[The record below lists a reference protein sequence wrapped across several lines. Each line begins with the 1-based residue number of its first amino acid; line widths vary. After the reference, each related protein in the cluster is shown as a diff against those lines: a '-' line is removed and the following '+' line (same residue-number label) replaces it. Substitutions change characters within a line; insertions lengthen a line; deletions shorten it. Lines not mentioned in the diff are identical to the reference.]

1 MPETTASRNAAR
13 SRTAILEAA
22 EELFAEHGPN
32 GVSLAEI
39 GERAGVS
46 RGLPSYFFSDKE
58 TLYQNVLERAAADLR
73 SVLAQIMEASQDR
86 PPFEVLA
93 KLTDC
98 YMNYLAAHP
107 SIVRLLQWNA
117 LENTAKNGAPWA
129 SRIPERLFDEV
140 LASLAERM
148 VSKSR
153 NGADVRNSADVYD
166 LLLSVVS
173 VCLYPFQ
180 IRRFDPSELQ
190 RRKKHIRNLVSML
203 SRTEDE

>member
-1 MPETTASRNAAR
+1 M
-13 SRTAILEAA
+13 AILEAG

-58 TLYQNVLERAAADLR
+58 TLYQTVLEQAAADLR
-73 SVLAQIMEASQDR
+73 SVIAEVIEASQDS

-98 YMNYLAAHP
+98 YMDYLGAHP
-107 SIVRLLQWNA
+107 NIVRLLQWNT
-117 LENTAKNGAPWA
+117 LGNSAKSGAPWA

-140 LASLAERM
+140 LELLAKRM
-148 VSKSR
+148 VSKAR
-153 NGADVRNSADVYD
+153 DGAAIRNSADVYD

-180 IRRFDPSELQ
+180 IRRFDPVEIQ

>member
-1 MPETTASRNAAR
+1 MSELISTRNADR
-13 SRTAILEAA
+13 SRTAILQAA

-58 TLYQNVLERAAADLR
+58 TLYQTVLEQAAADLR
-73 SVLAQIMEASQDR
+73 CALAEVMEASHDS

-98 YMNYLAAHP
+98 YMDYLAAHP

-117 LENTAKNGAPWA
+117 LGNTSNNGAAWA
-129 SRIPERLFDEV
+129 SRIPGRLFDEV
-140 LASLAERM
+140 LESLSKRM
-148 VSKSR
+148 VSKAR
-153 NGADVRNSADVYD
+153 NGVVVYD
-166 LLLSVVS
+166 ILLSVVS

-180 IRRFDPSELQ
+180 IRRFDPGEIQ
-190 RRKKHIRNLVSML
+190 RRKKHVRTLVSML

>member
-1 MPETTASRNAAR
+1 MAELTSPRNAAR

-22 EELFAEHGPN
+22 EDLFAEGGPN

-58 TLYQNVLERAAADLR
+58 TLYKTVLEQAAADLR
-73 SVLAQIMEASQDR
+73 SALAEVMEASQDS
-86 PPFEVLA
+86 PAFELLA
-93 KLTDC
+93 KLMDC
-98 YMNYLAAHP
+98 YIDYLAAHP

-117 LENTAKNGAPWA
+117 LESTAKNGAPWA

-140 LASLAERM
+140 LESLSKRM
-148 VSKSR
+148 VSKAR
-153 NGADVRNSADVYD
+153 AGVDIYD

-180 IRRFDPSELQ
+180 IRRFDPGEIQ
-190 RRKKHIRNLVSML
+190 RRKKHVRTLVSTL